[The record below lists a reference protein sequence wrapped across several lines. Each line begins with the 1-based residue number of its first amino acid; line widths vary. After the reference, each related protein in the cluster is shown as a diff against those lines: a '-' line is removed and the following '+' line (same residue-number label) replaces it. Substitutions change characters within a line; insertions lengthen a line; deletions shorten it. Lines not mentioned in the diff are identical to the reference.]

1 MLAIVSILGGIRI
14 QIRYFIKRIQN
25 TSAYTY
31 QYLYCKCPSDKKIG
45 ISLERTKS
53 AQWALQG
60 SSIAIQSN
68 TIK

>member
-31 QYLYCKCPSDKKIG
+31 QYLYCKCPSDKK
-45 ISLERTKS
+45 KS
-53 AQWALQG
+53 GFRWSVPNVLNEPYRG
-60 SSIAIQSN
+60 RQSPYN
-68 TIK
+68 QI

>member
-31 QYLYCKCPSDKKIG
+31 QYLYCKCPSDKKNRDFVG
-45 ISLERTKS
+45 AYQKCSMSPTGVVNRHT
-53 AQWALQG
+53 
-60 SSIAIQSN
+60 IQYN
-68 TIK
+68 